1 MKKLVIATMLATVGL
16 MASATEVG
24 VAGIHDIAANKDGVR
39 VTASVGS
46 VAGFTPQLSVSRV
59 DTVYTRYAVGTQYTI
74 TKVGPVALAATASG
88 VYQDTIGGTTGYGAT
103 AGLKAS
109 VALNKGVDL
118 VVGAE
123 RFMGQ
128 DRISASNGTVTSVG
142 LNVKF

>member
-1 MKKLVIATMLATVGL
+1 MLATVGL
-16 MASATEVG
+16 MASAAEVG

-59 DTVYTRYAVGTQYTI
+59 DTAYTRYAVGTQYAI
-74 TKVGPVALAATASG
+74 TKVGPVALSAGVAG

-103 AGLKAS
+103 AGLKAT
-109 VALNKGVDL
+109 VALNKSIDL
-118 VVGAE
+118 VAGAE
-123 RFMGQ
+123 RFAGQ

>member
-1 MKKLVIATMLATVGL
+1 MKKFVIATMLATIGL

-24 VAGIHDIAANKDGVR
+24 LSGIHDITGNKDGVR

-59 DTVYTRYAVGTQYTI
+59 NTLYTRYAVGTQYAI

-88 VYQDTIGGTTGYGAT
+88 VYQDTIDAPNGYGVT
-103 AGLKAS
+103 AGLKAT
-109 VALNKGVDL
+109 VALNKSVDL
-118 VVGAE
+118 IVGAE
-123 RFMGQ
+123 RFAGQ
-128 DRISASNGTVTSVG
+128 DRINSNGTVTSVG